1 MQDTTSHQGQF
12 LVTCQHKL
20 PKEERIEADGTTKE
34 VHVVIKQSSFIVS
47 ISSESIILEGCN
59 VDCSLVYDNDGLT
72 EVHYIN
78 QKPISFT
85 AQLSSPNRITCDV
98 RILVLSSQHEDMLFK
113 VIFKLTN
120 KKGEQIATLHSF
132 PIRVISKADGKKK
145 VPNSKPPKLPS
156 SIKPEQKSKILTQ
169 SHLPVSTPVIQSLS
183 SPSQQNIEIQPA
195 ALQNANEQT
204 EESVLQ
210 ILQYQQSIL
219 RDLTQQTNV
228 NPLSSPLVGLINSYQ
243 QLPQNQR
250 IPQLL
255 RIISS
260 LSPQENAL
268 ISELVSLI
276 AGINTSVQTDPQQ
289 QIVQP
294 FQTFAQPASAYQNN
308 VQQQFNT
315 SNNNVTNQ
323 FQQLPTPPI
332 TIPIPT
338 SASNQI
344 NQQSVSST
352 SQPPLS
358 DNTTSQP
365 HFQTSSSHSFSP
377 QHYSFNGNNDTSFYP
392 DTSNN

>member
-156 SIKPEQKSKILTQ
+156 SIKPEQKSKVLTQ

-195 ALQNANEQT
+195 ALQNANEQP

-228 NPLSSPLVGLINSYQ
+228 NPLCSPLVGLINSYQ

-260 LSPQENAL
+260 LNPQENAL

-365 HFQTSSSHSFSP
+365 HFQTSSPHSFSP